1 MIRLFVV
8 TTRGLESVSAA
19 EIVTVPQA
27 HIEATGYRRI
37 VVGCRGS
44 LAPLLALRTVDDVF
58 LDEGMWLGIVADRTA
73 LTSIS
78 EMATRLDLHR
88 AAGICEQ
95 LRPIRRPPT
104 FSVTV
109 NFVGQR
115 NYTTDEI
122 KLVCAAGIEQGH
134 DGWSYTADD
143 RDADLNVRLFIEHET
158 AYVGVRLSRA
168 PLQNRPY
175 KLDHVPGSLK
185 PPVAAAMA
193 WLAGATG
200 KMLDPCCG
208 AGTVLI
214 EAASMG
220 AAVTGGD
227 IDREAVA
234 ATVSNAARAGIRVHC
249 NQWDAL
255 SLPLT
260 GASVD
265 SVVTN
270 PPWGRKVEIGA
281 DPRFFYDRIG
291 GEVRRVLKPKGRAVV
306 LTWAPDYIRAW
317 GLTCHREIEISLY
330 GRKPTLLVLSA
341 PPA

>member
-1 MIRLFVV
+1 MPRL
-8 TTRGLESVSAA
+8 RDDSALCRHDPRSR
-19 EIVTVPQA
+19 VRQCGGDRDGPQA

-73 LTSIS
+73 LDLDQGDGHPVGSTSGG
-78 EMATRLDLHR
+78 RYLR
-88 AAGICEQ
+88 AAATD
-95 LRPIRRPPT
+95 PPPPT

-134 DGWSYTADD
+134 YGWSYTADD
-143 RDADLNVRLFIEHET
+143 RNADLNVRLFIEHET
-158 AYVGVRLSRA
+158 AYIGVRLSRA

-200 KMLDPCCG
+200 EGRCW
-208 AGTVLI
+208 
-214 EAASMG
+214 
-220 AAVTGGD
+220 
-227 IDREAVA
+227 
-234 ATVSNAARAGIRVHC
+234 IRVVAQERC
-249 NQWDAL
+249 
-255 SLPLT
+255 
-260 GASVD
+260 
-265 SVVTN
+265 
-270 PPWGRKVEIGA
+270 
-281 DPRFFYDRIG
+281 
-291 GEVRRVLKPKGRAVV
+291 
-306 LTWAPDYIRAW
+306 
-317 GLTCHREIEISLY
+317 
-330 GRKPTLLVLSA
+330 
-341 PPA
+341 